1 MCNGI
6 IILYLRMHYRRAY
19 YIHACHMPHAAHML
33 SCHCIMHLH
42 LLAVA
47 AAQNSWN
54 IRFACCDLRF
64 MPPSRRASATPA
76 LCLVL
81 APRLCLWFV
90 CAHIFHFVPIRF
102 VFAKYQRI
110 PRLQAVRSL
119 TQYVPLLMPNVAG
132 NTCTQRHV
140 STPIQSWVWG
150 VALHITTGTHCPV
163 AGAATAAATCV
174 VPLILPTYKSLD
186 EVDAGMP
193 HIRTRMPATTL
204 DFMEFYRFVPLPI
217 TRSAPGDCCESLLIF
232 ISTSRLQRCVAPTTT
247 LMISLTPCFWLVSV
261 SLFVSLV
268 LLSAAAMKLF
278 SLSLV
283 LLCVRWPH
291 H

>member
-110 PRLQAVRSL
+110 PRLQAVRPL

-132 NTCTQRHV
+132 NTCTQLHV
-140 STPIQSWVWG
+140 STPIRSWVS
-150 VALHITTGTHCPV
+150 VRV
-163 AGAATAAATCV
+163 RRGAAHNHR
-174 VPLILPTYKSLD
+174 D
-186 EVDAGMP
+186 
-193 HIRTRMPATTL
+193 TL
-204 DFMEFYRFVPLPI
+204 SGGR
-217 TRSAPGDCCESLLIF
+217 RGDSSSNLCCTVNFANL
-232 ISTSRLQRCVAPTTT
+232 
-247 LMISLTPCFWLVSV
+247 
-261 SLFVSLV
+261 
-268 LLSAAAMKLF
+268 
-278 SLSLV
+278 
-283 LLCVRWPH
+283 
-291 H
+291 